1 MNMNSLPGKCLS
13 VVIPCYNEGE
23 TIFQI
28 LEEVLAQ
35 DSVGEVILVDDYSK
49 DNCVEIISSFTD
61 SRITLLKNSQNL
73 GKGASVALGIK
84 SATKTYLVIQ
94 DADLE
99 YSPADYSKLLVLL
112 ISDQADVAYGSRFI
126 NSQGQE
132 TDRAWHKFGNFFL
145 TKASNLFTGL
155 DLTDMETCY
164 KMIKLD
170 FAKKLNIQ
178 EKRFGIEPEITAKL
192 ARMGAR
198 IVEVPI
204 SYTARPY
211 SQGKKIT
218 WRDGFAALYCIIKYR
233 FARL

>member
-1 MNMNSLPGKCLS
+1 
-13 VVIPCYNEGE
+13 
-23 TIFQI
+23 
-28 LEEVLAQ
+28 
-35 DSVGEVILVDDYSK
+35 
-49 DNCVEIISSFTD
+49 
-61 SRITLLKNSQNL
+61 
-73 GKGASVALGIK
+73 
-84 SATKTYLVIQ
+84 
-94 DADLE
+94 
-99 YSPADYSKLLVLL
+99 
-112 ISDQADVAYGSRFI
+112 
-126 NSQGQE
+126 
-132 TDRAWHKFGNFFL
+132 
-145 TKASNLFTGL
+145 
-155 DLTDMETCY
+155 
-164 KMIKLD
+164 MIKLD